1 MRHLASGM
9 GNHYEAGTVIES
21 LMSLKLESI
30 RLLVSKFD
38 ECFRFYKDV
47 MGFEVT
53 WGDEGSGYASFKT
66 SGNRVL
72 SIFKRGEQA
81 KTVGTEDLP
90 SEAKVQDRFVLVFR
104 SRNVDKRL
112 KRMKGKC
119 TGPILGPADYP
130 DWGIRAAY
138 IRDPDGNLIEI
149 HSPLPVEAWSKDL
162 RLASSKYSKRD

>member
-1 MRHLASGM
+1 
-9 GNHYEAGTVIES
+9 
-21 LMSLKLESI
+21 MSLKLDNM

-38 ECFRFYKDV
+38 ECFRFYRDV

-66 SGNRVL
+66 SSSGRL
-72 SIFKRGEQA
+72 SIFKREEQA
-81 KTVGTEDLP
+81 KTVGTAGLP
-90 SEAKVQDRFVLVFR
+90 SEARAQDRFVLVFR

-119 TGPILGPADYP
+119 TGPVQGPKDYP

-138 IRDPDGNLIEI
+138 LRDPDGNLIEI
-149 HSPLPVEAWSKDL
+149 HSPMPKEKWSQELLK
-162 RLASSKYSKRD
+162 ASAEFNMK

>member
-1 MRHLASGM
+1 M
-9 GNHYEAGTVIES
+9 T
-21 LMSLKLESI
+21 LKLDNT

-38 ECFRFYKDV
+38 ECFRFYRDV

-53 WGDEGSGYASFKT
+53 WGDEGSGYATFKT
-66 SGNRVL
+66 SGNGRL
-72 SIFKRGEQA
+72 SIFMRDEQA
-81 KTVGTEDLP
+81 RSIGVADLP
-90 SEAKVQDRFVLVFR
+90 SEAKAQDRFVLVMR

-119 TGPILGPADYP
+119 TGPVIGPMDYP

-149 HSPLPVEAWSKDL
+149 HSPLPQEKWSEDL
-162 RLASSKYSKRD
+162 RQASSRYSKKD

>member
-1 MRHLASGM
+1 
-9 GNHYEAGTVIES
+9 
-21 LMSLKLESI
+21 MSLKLDNA
-30 RLLVSKFD
+30 RLLVSRFD
-38 ECFRFYKDV
+38 ACFRFYKDV

-53 WGDEGSGYASFKT
+53 WGDESSGYASFKT
-66 SGNRVL
+66 TGNGRL

-81 KTVGTEDLP
+81 RTVGTEDLP

-119 TGPILGPADYP
+119 TGPIIGPTDYP

-149 HSPLPVEAWSKDL
+149 QSPLPKEKWSKDL
-162 RLASSKYSKRD
+162 QQASSRYSKKD

>member
-1 MRHLASGM
+1 M
-9 GNHYEAGTVIES
+9 T
-21 LMSLKLESI
+21 LKLDNI
-30 RLLVSKFD
+30 RLLVTKFD
-38 ECFRFYKDV
+38 ECFRFYRDV

-66 SGNRVL
+66 SGSGRI
-72 SIFKRGEQA
+72 SIFMRGEQA
-81 KTVGTEDLP
+81 STVGTSDLP
-90 SEAKVQDRFVLVFR
+90 SKAQAQDNFVLVLR

-119 TGPILGPADYP
+119 TGQIIGPADYP

-149 HSPLPVEAWSKDL
+149 HSPLPEEKWSKEL
-162 RLASSKYSKRD
+162 QQASSKYSKR